1 MTGAKNATSF
11 QTFFL
16 GPDGFPRFWHLQ
28 GVGWLFFTGFIFLDV
43 IVSTGLDRTAA
54 IAEDVAFSPAVL
66 GCSLILHLF
75 CRRLY
80 RRNKSLLRT
89 MLYAGLLAVV
99 LAIPCGVLPAWAELK
114 VRGMALNSRVFFDA
128 WGFVNYA
135 LFILICWSAL
145 YLGIKHY
152 QALQT
157 AHTRALEA
165 ESLAREARLQALRY
179 QLSPHFLFNTLNG
192 VSSLMTQG
200 DVKKADRMLTRLAGF
215 LRSTLEGMDQQEIFL
230 VREVSN
236 LEQYLEIEKSRL
248 GERLQLELLID
259 PGVQEALVPP
269 LLLQPLA
276 ENAIRHGIVPRA
288 AGGKLTIKAER
299 KAERVRIAVEDDGV
313 GMRDG
318 AEASGRHRGVGLSNT
333 IERLRVLYG
342 ADQRLIV
349 RWPPAGGCQVQ
360 IELPWRE
367 ETPILGSSAQ

>member
-1 MTGAKNATSF
+1 MKNATSF
-11 QTFFL
+11 QPFFL
-16 GPDGFPRFWHLQ
+16 GPDGFPRFWFLQ

-43 IVSTGLDRTAA
+43 IVYTGVDRTAA
-54 IAEDVAFSPAVL
+54 IAEDVVFPPAVL
-66 GCSLILHLF
+66 GCSLILRFF

-80 RRNKSLLRT
+80 RRNKSLLRA

-114 VRGMALNSRVFFDA
+114 VRGIALSSRVFFFDA

-165 ESLAREARLQALRY
+165 ESLAREARLQSLRY

-200 DVKKADRMLTRLAGF
+200 EIKEADRMLTRLAGF
-215 LRSTLEGMDQQEIFL
+215 LRSTLDEMDQQEISL
-230 VREVSN
+230 VREASN
-236 LEQYLEIEKSRL
+236 LEQYLKIEKSRL

-259 PGVQEALVPP
+259 PGAQKALVPA

-276 ENAIRHGIVPRA
+276 ENAIRHGISPRP

-299 KAERVRIAVEDDGV
+299 KAETVRIAVEDDGV
-313 GMRDG
+313 GMRD
-318 AEASGRHRGVGLSNT
+318 AAQASGSGHRGVGLSNT

-342 ADQRLIV
+342 TDQHLIV

-360 IELPWRE
+360 IELPWKE
-367 ETPILGSSAQ
+367 ATSILGSSVQ